1 MNGSIV
7 FDGVR
12 FEYPGRPEPV
22 ADLSLRVAAGELV
35 VLTGPSGSGKTTG
48 CCPTSTRDG

>member
-35 VLTGPSGSGKTTG
+35 VCLLY
-48 CCPTSTRDG
+48 TSDAADD

>member
-1 MNGSIV
+1 MNGSIA

-22 ADLSLRVAAGELV
+22 ADLSLTKAHRDLV
-35 VLTGPSGSGKTTG
+35 VVTVP
-48 CCPTSTRDG
+48 